1 MNEQDYMIE
10 CMAKDLV
17 LLLMERR
24 NMDIETALDTLYTS
38 DTYTKLKDKRTGL
51 YFQSPLYVYDF
62 LEKKYSREYLPD
74 KSTEKIETMSSLIG
88 VS

>member
-17 LLLMERR
+17 ILLMERR
-24 NMDIETALDTLYTS
+24 NLDIETALNVLYTS
-38 DTYTKLKDKRTGL
+38 DTYSKLEDTRTGL

-62 LEKKYSREYLPD
+62 LEKEIV
-74 KSTEKIETMSSLIG
+74 TG
-88 VS
+88 VLS

>member
-24 NMDIETALDTLYTS
+24 NLDIETALHTLYTS
-38 DTYTKLKDKRTGL
+38 DTYVNFKDKRTSIFKVH
-51 YFQSPLYVYDF
+51 YMCMTF
-62 LEKKYSREYLPD
+62 
-74 KSTEKIETMSSLIG
+74 
-88 VS
+88 